1 MENIGNYCTRNCALT
16 MLVDKEQYDWNM
28 IGQEE
33 QNIDDI
39 VLSVS
44 ILYFLTKKY
53 NIETESTIRS
63 TSEVGKVKIY

>member
-1 MENIGNYCTRNCALT
+1 
-16 MLVDKEQYDWNM
+16 MLVDKEQYNWNM

-44 ILYFLTKKY
+44 ILYFLTKKH

-63 TSEVGKVKIY
+63 TSEVGKVKIH

>member
-1 MENIGNYCTRNCALT
+1 
-16 MLVDKEQYDWNM
+16 MLVDKEQYNWNM

-63 TSEVGKVKIY
+63 TSDVGKLKIH

>member
-1 MENIGNYCTRNCALT
+1 
-16 MLVDKEQYDWNM
+16 MLVDKEQYNWNM

-53 NIETESTIRS
+53 NIETDSTIRS

>member
-1 MENIGNYCTRNCALT
+1 
-16 MLVDKEQYDWNM
+16 MLIDKEQYNWNL

-44 ILYFLTKKY
+44 ILYFLTKMY

-63 TSEVGKVKIY
+63 TSEVGKIKIH

>member
-1 MENIGNYCTRNCALT
+1 
-16 MLVDKEQYDWNM
+16 MLIDKEQYKWNL

-33 QNIDDI
+33 QNIDGI

-44 ILYFLTKKY
+44 ILYFLAKKY

-63 TSEVGKVKIY
+63 ISEAGKVKIH

>member
-1 MENIGNYCTRNCALT
+1 
-16 MLVDKEQYDWNM
+16 MLVDKEQYNWNM

-44 ILYFLTKKY
+44 ILYSLTKKY

-63 TSEVGKVKIY
+63 TSEVGKVKIH

>member
-1 MENIGNYCTRNCALT
+1 
-16 MLVDKEQYDWNM
+16 MLIDKEQYNWNL

-53 NIETESTIRS
+53 NIETEYNTVDFRC
-63 TSEVGKVKIY
+63 GKTKNSLIKNKVNN

>member
-1 MENIGNYCTRNCALT
+1 
-16 MLVDKEQYDWNM
+16 MLIDKEQYNWNL

-44 ILYFLTKKY
+44 ILYFLTKMY

-63 TSEVGKVKIY
+63 TSEVGKVKIH

>member
-1 MENIGNYCTRNCALT
+1 MENIRKYCTRNCALT
-16 MLVDKEQYDWNM
+16 MLIHKEQYKWNL

-33 QNIDDI
+33 QNIDGI

-44 ILYFLTKKY
+44 ILYFLAKKY

-63 TSEVGKVKIY
+63 ISEAGKVKIH

>member
-1 MENIGNYCTRNCALT
+1 
-16 MLVDKEQYDWNM
+16 MLIDKEQYNWNL

-63 TSEVGKVKIY
+63 TSEVGKVKIH

>member
-1 MENIGNYCTRNCALT
+1 
-16 MLVDKEQYDWNM
+16 MLIDKEQYKWNL

-33 QNIDDI
+33 QNIDGF

-44 ILYFLTKKY
+44 ILYFLAKKY

-63 TSEVGKVKIY
+63 ISEAGKVKIH

>member
-1 MENIGNYCTRNCALT
+1 
-16 MLVDKEQYDWNM
+16 MLIDKEQYNWNL

-63 TSEVGKVKIY
+63 TSDVGKLKIH